1 MTILSKYE
9 ELTQIYDG
17 VSSQVYSAR
26 YIESGQAVILKV
38 LKAAY
43 PTPEEIRRY
52 RQEYHLAHQ
61 LQLPKVIK
69 ALQLEEW
76 QRTLVI
82 VFEDFGGISLSQL
95 LKQYPQG
102 VPLDL
107 FFTLAFKL
115 ANALGQIHS
124 QSIIHKDINPAN
136 IAFNPKTKV
145 LKLIDLGIS
154 TQLSRENPI
163 LQAPNT
169 LEGTLPYLS
178 PEQTGR
184 MNRSLDYRTDFYSL
198 GVTFYELLAGR
209 LPFQSSD
216 SMELIYC
223 HIAKQPDSLL
233 EIKKG
238 QIPAMLVEIVN
249 KLMAKNA
256 EDRYQSAWGLK
267 ADLEES
273 WVHWE
278 RTGAIARFTLGRF
291 DIPDQFQIPQK
302 LYGRDREINQLLSS
316 FERVATPA
324 LEVKGDRHKTELVL
338 VTGYS
343 GIGKSAVVRSLY
355 QPITAKRGYFITG
368 KFDQFQRNIP

>member
-9 ELTQIYDG
+9 ELTQIYNG
-17 VSSQVYSAR
+17 ASSQVYSAR

-38 LKAAY
+38 LKAEY

-52 RQEYHLAHQ
+52 RQEYYLAHQ

-198 GVTFYELLAGR
+198 GVTFYELLSGR
-209 LPFQSSD
+209 LHFQSSD
-216 SMELIYC
+216 
-223 HIAKQPDSLL
+223 
-233 EIKKG
+233 
-238 QIPAMLVEIVN
+238 
-249 KLMAKNA
+249 
-256 EDRYQSAWGLK
+256 
-267 ADLEES
+267 
-273 WVHWE
+273 
-278 RTGAIARFTLGRF
+278 
-291 DIPDQFQIPQK
+291 
-302 LYGRDREINQLLSS
+302 
-316 FERVATPA
+316 
-324 LEVKGDRHKTELVL
+324 
-338 VTGYS
+338 
-343 GIGKSAVVRSLY
+343 
-355 QPITAKRGYFITG
+355 
-368 KFDQFQRNIP
+368 